1 MIHRIRRLSQLW
13 DIDERARVVVRFYC
27 LLEYITDV
35 YINLY
40 FYRAACTWHQ
50 SEIVFSISV
59 HSLIIKNHNLLR
71 YLYSNNYRDIFL
83 SFPSKTGSK
92 LANTLKTVHRETV
105 TIFHDKRSE
114 L

>member
-13 DIDERARVVVRFYC
+13 DIDERACVVVRFYC

-50 SEIVFSISV
+50 FEIVFSISV
-59 HSLIIKNHNLLR
+59 HLLIIKNLLR

-92 LANTLKTVHRETV
+92 LADTLKTVHRETV
-105 TIFHDKRSE
+105 TIFHNKRSE